1 MKEILSKF
9 RLESTPVSCERY
21 GNGHINETYLVVCDD
36 GRKYILQKI
45 NHNIFKR
52 PDLLMENVAAVCAHI
67 SSKVNDPR
75 EAMTVIKTVDG
86 KNFCNDENGCY
97 WRVYDFI
104 TGSICLEKVEKES
117 DFYESAYGF
126 GMFQRSLAD
135 FDASKLHETIV
146 DFHNTPDRY
155 RKFRKA
161 IEEDKCGR
169 VKDVLPEIKFALD
182 READA
187 HVCVDALAKG
197 EIPLRV
203 THNDTKLNNVLLD
216 EKTGKAL
223 CVIDLDTVMPGLSV
237 NDFGDSIRFG
247 ASSAAEDER
256 DLSKVNFV
264 PSLYKTYAE
273 GFLAACG
280 KSLTEN
286 EIKLL
291 PWGAKLMT
299 LECGVRFLT
308 DYIEGDVYFRIKSP
322 DHNLVRTRTQFK
334 LVADMEEKWDEMYS
348 ILNGIKY

>member
-67 SSKVNDPR
+67 ASKANDPR

-86 KNFCNDENGCY
+86 KNFYNDENGCY
-97 WRVYDFI
+97 WRIYDFI
-104 TGSICLEKVEKES
+104 TGSVCLEKVEKES

-161 IEEDKCGR
+161 IEADKCGR
-169 VKDVLPEIKFALD
+169 VKDVLNEIKFALD

-273 GFLAACG
+273 GFLTACG
-280 KSLTEN
+280 RSLTEN